1 MSDVP
6 TFDDNIGADELRN
19 LTLQFLGQHVTGPM
33 KEIERAITT
42 RNANL
47 QGVTINPKAIIDT
60 IPHSPHTNTV
70 NAGINVT
77 HTPAPVVRNNISRPQ
92 PQITEP
98 VIANDPNQLEFD
110 FNNSN
115 YAKLIFDRLDSI
127 DRRLAALDTQ
137 SKS

>member
-1 MSDVP
+1 
-6 TFDDNIGADELRN
+6 
-19 LTLQFLGQHVTGPM
+19 M

-60 IPHSPHTNTV
+60 IPHTNTV
-70 NAGINVT
+70 NAGINIARAS
-77 HTPAPVVRNNISRPQ
+77 TPAVHSNVPRLQ

-98 VIANDPNQLEFD
+98 IIANDPNQMEFD
-110 FNNSN
+110 FNNTN

-127 DRRLAALDTQ
+127 DRRLATLDAQ

>member
-1 MSDVP
+1 MPDTP
-6 TFDDNIGADELRN
+6 TFDDNLSSDELRN

-33 KEIERAITT
+33 KEIEKTITT

-47 QGVTINPKAIIDT
+47 QGLTINPRAIIDS
-60 IPHSPHTNTV
+60 IPHVPYTTTV
-70 NAGINVT
+70 NAGINAT
-77 HTPAPVVRNNISRPQ
+77 HAPIQNNIPRSQ
-92 PQITEP
+92 PQINVP
-98 VIANDPNQLEFD
+98 VVVNDPNQLEFD

-127 DRRLAALDTQ
+127 DRHLAAIETQ

>member
-6 TFDDNIGADELRN
+6 TFDDNLSPDELRN

-70 NAGINVT
+70 NAGINIARASA
-77 HTPAPVVRNNISRPQ
+77 PAVHSNAPRLQ

-98 VIANDPNQLEFD
+98 IIANDPNQMEFD
-110 FNNSN
+110 FNNTN

-127 DRRLAALDTQ
+127 DRRLAALDAQ

>member
-1 MSDVP
+1 MSDTP
-6 TFDDNIGADELRN
+6 TFDDNLSSDELRN

-33 KEIERAITT
+33 KEIEKTITT

-47 QGVTINPKAIIDT
+47 QGLTINPRAIIDS
-60 IPHSPHTNTV
+60 IPHEPYATTV
-70 NAGINVT
+70 NAGINVA
-77 HTPAPVVRNNISRPQ
+77 HAPTQNNIPRSQ
-92 PQITEP
+92 LQTNMP
-98 VIANDPNQLEFD
+98 VIVNDPNQLEFD

-127 DRRLAALDTQ
+127 DRHLAAIETQ

>member
-1 MSDVP
+1 MSDTP
-6 TFDDNIGADELRN
+6 TFDDNLSSDELRN

-33 KEIERAITT
+33 KEIEKTITT

-47 QGVTINPKAIIDT
+47 QGLTINPRAIIDS
-60 IPHSPHTNTV
+60 IPHAPGTTTV
-70 NAGINVT
+70 NAGINATRV
-77 HTPAPVVRNNISRPQ
+77 PMQNNISRSQ
-92 PQITEP
+92 PQINVP
-98 VIANDPNQLEFD
+98 VVVNDPNQLEFD

-127 DRRLAALDTQ
+127 DRHLAAIETQ